1 MTMVASLALH
11 VLLTGLT
18 SARSGAS
25 GASLRR
31 AVAVPASA
39 ANPQL
44 CGVNNEWINPMGV
57 FVGVNRDPEGRPGS
71 WLPPN
76 PGPWVNKTDPFDSAE
91 LTHLLTGLGLGS
103 FRYPGGSIGNYWNW
117 TSDLIVPNASDYYD
131 VMREIQLGFQP
142 HAFGAERFDA
152 MLLRSGGAANV
163 FTLDVSTAGPDPA
176 VPSAVIKKL
185 GLARASR
192 FEIGNEVYDPRQGPQ
207 PGGYLT
213 AQACAI

>member
-1 MTMVASLALH
+1 MVASLLALL
-11 VLLTGLT
+11 VRMLLMAT
-18 SARSGAS
+18 
-25 GASLRR
+25 GASLQ
-31 AVAVPASA
+31 AVAVPAAA

-76 PGPWVNKTDPFDSAE
+76 PRSWVNKTDPFASAE
-91 LTHLLTGLGLGS
+91 LTHLLSGLGLGS